1 MKTLGIIG
9 GMSPESTA
17 LYYRI
22 INREVNRRLGGNH
35 SADIVMHS
43 VDFEEVVRLQ
53 KSGDWEAAGALL
65 AASATKLEGAGAQL
79 LLVATNTMHKVAPA
93 IERAT
98 IVPLLHVVDA
108 TATATAI
115 QRQGLQRVGL
125 LGTTFT
131 MSDGFY
137 TERMAAQGIQTI
149 VPTEPEQ
156 AETSRI
162 IFEQL
167 CLGRVEPEAVQY
179 LQQVITGLKEQG
191 AQGVILG
198 CTELCLAVDE
208 DKTPLPVFD
217 STTIHALAAVEAVL
231 TPPPPA

>member
-9 GMSPESTA
+9 GMSPESTT

-35 SADIVMHS
+35 SADIMMHS
-43 VDFEEVVRLQ
+43 VDLEEVVRLQ

-98 IVPLLHVVDA
+98 TVPLLHVVDA
-108 TATATAI
+108 TAIAI
-115 QRQGLQRVGL
+115 REQGMQKVGL

-137 TERMAAQGIQTI
+137 TERMAVQGIQTI
-149 VPTEPEQ
+149 VPTESEQ
-156 AETSRI
+156 TDINRI

-179 LQQVITGLKEQG
+179 LQKVITGLKEQG

-198 CTELCLAVDE
+198 CTELCLAVE
-208 DKTPLPVFD
+208 ADKTPLPVFD

-231 TPPPPA
+231 TPPLPV

>member
-9 GMSPESTA
+9 GMSPESTT

-22 INREVNRRLGGNH
+22 INREVNRCLGGNH

-98 IVPLLHVVDA
+98 TIPLLHVVD
-108 TATATAI
+108 ATAI

-149 VPTEPEQ
+149 VPDEPEQ
-156 AETSRI
+156 AETNRI

-198 CTELCLAVDE
+198 CTALCLAVE
-208 DKTPLPVFD
+208 ADKTPLPVFD

-231 TPPPPA
+231 APPLPA

>member
-9 GMSPESTA
+9 GMSPESTT

-22 INREVNRRLGGNH
+22 INREVNRRLGDNH
-35 SADIVMHS
+35 SADIMMHS

-98 IVPLLHVVDA
+98 TVPLLHVVD
-108 TATATAI
+108 ATATAI

-149 VPTEPEQ
+149 VPAEPEQ
-156 AETSRI
+156 AETNRI

-231 TPPPPA
+231 TPPLPA

>member
-9 GMSPESTA
+9 GMSPESTT

-22 INREVNRRLGGNH
+22 INREVNRRLGDNH

-43 VDFEEVVRLQ
+43 VDFEEVVRMQ

-98 IVPLLHVVDA
+98 TVPLLHVVDA
-108 TATATAI
+108 TATAI
-115 QRQGLQRVGL
+115 QRQGL

-149 VPTEPEQ
+149 VPAEPEQ

-179 LQQVITGLKEQG
+179 LQKVITGLKEQG

-217 STTIHALAAVEAVL
+217 STTIHALAAVDAVL
-231 TPPPPA
+231 APPLPA

>member
-9 GMSPESTA
+9 GMSPESTT

-22 INREVNRRLGGNH
+22 INRDVNRCLGDNH

-43 VDFEEVVRLQ
+43 VDFEEVVRMQ

-98 IVPLLHVVDA
+98 TVPLLHVVDA
-108 TATATAI
+108 TAIAI
-115 QRQGLQRVGL
+115 REQGMQKVGL

-137 TERMAAQGIQTI
+137 PERMAVQGIQTI
-149 VPTEPEQ
+149 VPTESEQ
-156 AETSRI
+156 TDINRI

-179 LQQVITGLKEQG
+179 LQKVITGLKEQG

-198 CTELCLAVDE
+198 CTELCLAVE
-208 DKTPLPVFD
+208 ADKTPLPVFD

-231 TPPPPA
+231 TPPLPV

>member
-9 GMSPESTA
+9 GMSPESTT

-22 INREVNRRLGGNH
+22 INREVNRCLGGNH

-53 KSGDWEAAGALL
+53 KSGDWEDAGALL

-98 IVPLLHVVDA
+98 TIPLLHVVD
-108 TATATAI
+108 ATAI

-149 VPTEPEQ
+149 VPDEPEQ
-156 AETSRI
+156 AETNRI

-198 CTELCLAVDE
+198 CTELCLAVE
-208 DKTPLPVFD
+208 VDKTPLPVFD

-231 TPPPPA
+231 APPLPA

>member
-9 GMSPESTA
+9 GMSPESTT

-22 INREVNRRLGGNH
+22 INREVNRCLGDNH

-43 VDFEEVVRLQ
+43 VDFEEVVRMQ

-98 IVPLLHVVDA
+98 TVPLLHVVDA
-108 TATATAI
+108 TAIAI
-115 QRQGLQRVGL
+115 REQGMQKVGL

-137 TERMAAQGIQTI
+137 PERMAVQGIQTI
-149 VPTEPEQ
+149 VPTESEQ
-156 AETSRI
+156 TDINRI

-179 LQQVITGLKEQG
+179 LQKVITGLKEQG

-231 TPPPPA
+231 APPLTA

>member
-1 MKTLGIIG
+1 MKPLGIIG
-9 GMSPESTA
+9 GMSPESTT

-22 INREVNRRLGGNH
+22 INREVNRCLGDNH

-43 VDFEEVVRLQ
+43 VDFEEVVRMQ

-98 IVPLLHVVDA
+98 TVPLLHVVDA
-108 TATATAI
+108 TAIAI
-115 QRQGLQRVGL
+115 REQGMQKVGL

-137 TERMAAQGIQTI
+137 PERMAVQGIQTI
-149 VPTEPEQ
+149 VPTESEQ
-156 AETSRI
+156 TDINRI

-179 LQQVITGLKEQG
+179 LQKVITGLKEQG

-198 CTELCLAVDE
+198 CTELCLAVE
-208 DKTPLPVFD
+208 ADKTPLPVFD
-217 STTIHALAAVEAVL
+217 STTIHALAAVETVL

>member
-53 KSGDWEAAGALL
+53 KSGDWEAAGVLL
-65 AASATKLEGAGAQL
+65 AASAVKLEGAGAQL

-93 IERAT
+93 IER
-98 IVPLLHVVDA
+98 
-108 TATATAI
+108 ATATAI

-167 CLGRVEPEAVQY
+167 CLGRVEPESVQY

-231 TPPPPA
+231 APPLPA

>member
-98 IVPLLHVVDA
+98 TVPLLHVVD
-108 TATATAI
+108 ATATAI

-156 AETSRI
+156 AETSLI

-179 LQQVITGLKEQG
+179 LHL
-191 AQGVILG
+191 
-198 CTELCLAVDE
+198 
-208 DKTPLPVFD
+208 PLNTLSEF
-217 STTIHALAAVEAVL
+217 
-231 TPPPPA
+231 

>member
-9 GMSPESTA
+9 GMSPESTT

-79 LLVATNTMHKVAPA
+79 LLVATNTMHKVTPA

-98 IVPLLHVVDA
+98 TVPLLHVVD
-108 TATATAI
+108 ATATAI

-137 TERMAAQGIQTI
+137 TERMAAQGIRRSYQ
-149 VPTEPEQ
+149 PNRNRQ
-156 AETSRI
+156 R
-162 IFEQL
+162 
-167 CLGRVEPEAVQY
+167 
-179 LQQVITGLKEQG
+179 
-191 AQGVILG
+191 
-198 CTELCLAVDE
+198 
-208 DKTPLPVFD
+208 
-217 STTIHALAAVEAVL
+217 LAASFLSSCVWAV
-231 TPPPPA
+231 

>member
-9 GMSPESTA
+9 GMSPESTT

-22 INREVNRRLGGNH
+22 INREVNRCLGDNH

-43 VDFEEVVRLQ
+43 VDFEEVVRMQ

-98 IVPLLHVVDA
+98 TVPLLHVVDA
-108 TATATAI
+108 TAIAI
-115 QRQGLQRVGL
+115 REQGMQKVGL

-137 TERMAAQGIQTI
+137 PERMAVQGIQTI
-149 VPTEPEQ
+149 VPTESEQ
-156 AETSRI
+156 TDINRI

-231 TPPPPA
+231 TPPLTA

>member
-9 GMSPESTA
+9 GMSPESTT

-22 INREVNRRLGGNH
+22 INREVNRCLGGNH

-53 KSGDWEAAGALL
+53 KSGDWEDAGALL

-98 IVPLLHVVDA
+98 TIPLLHVVD
-108 TATATAI
+108 ATAI

-149 VPTEPEQ
+149 VPDEPEQ
-156 AETSRI
+156 AETNRI

-198 CTELCLAVDE
+198 CTELCLAVE
-208 DKTPLPVFD
+208 ADKTPLPVFD

-231 TPPPPA
+231 APPLPA

>member
-1 MKTLGIIG
+1 M
-9 GMSPESTA
+9 
-17 LYYRI
+17 
-22 INREVNRRLGGNH
+22 
-35 SADIVMHS
+35 
-43 VDFEEVVRLQ
+43 
-53 KSGDWEAAGALL
+53 
-65 AASATKLEGAGAQL
+65 
-79 LLVATNTMHKVAPA
+79 
-93 IERAT
+93 
-98 IVPLLHVVDA
+98 
-108 TATATAI
+108 
-115 QRQGLQRVGL
+115 GL

-167 CLGRVEPEAVQY
+167 CLGRVEPESVQY

-198 CTELCLAVDE
+198 CTELCLAVE
-208 DKTPLPVFD
+208 ADKTPLPVFD

-231 TPPPPA
+231 APPPPA

>member
-9 GMSPESTA
+9 GMSPESTT

-22 INREVNRRLGGNH
+22 INREVNRCLGDNH

-43 VDFEEVVRLQ
+43 VDFEEVVRMQ

-98 IVPLLHVVDA
+98 TVPLLHVVDA
-108 TATATAI
+108 TAIAI
-115 QRQGLQRVGL
+115 REQGMQKVGL

-137 TERMAAQGIQTI
+137 PERMAVQGIQTI
-149 VPTEPEQ
+149 VPTESEQ
-156 AETSRI
+156 TDINRI

-179 LQQVITGLKEQG
+179 LQKVITGLKEQG

-231 TPPPPA
+231 TPPLPV

>member
-9 GMSPESTA
+9 GMSPESTT

-22 INREVNRRLGGNH
+22 INREVNRCLGDNH

-43 VDFEEVVRLQ
+43 VDFEEVVRMQ

-98 IVPLLHVVDA
+98 TVPLLHVVDA
-108 TATATAI
+108 TAIAI
-115 QRQGLQRVGL
+115 REQGMQKVGL

-137 TERMAAQGIQTI
+137 PERMAVQGIQTI
-149 VPTEPEQ
+149 VPTESEQ
-156 AETSRI
+156 TDINRI

-179 LQQVITGLKEQG
+179 LQKVITGLKEQG

-198 CTELCLAVDE
+198 CTELCLAAE
-208 DKTPLPVFD
+208 ADKTPLPVFD

-231 TPPPPA
+231 TPPLPV

>member
-9 GMSPESTA
+9 GMSPESTT

-53 KSGDWEAAGALL
+53 KSGDWEVAGALL

-98 IVPLLHVVDA
+98 TVPLLHVVDA
-108 TATATAI
+108 TAIAI
-115 QRQGLQRVGL
+115 REQGMQRVGL

-156 AETSRI
+156 ADINRI

-198 CTELCLAVDE
+198 CTELCLAVDA

-231 TPPPPA
+231 TPLLPA

>member
-9 GMSPESTA
+9 GMSPESTT

-22 INREVNRRLGGNH
+22 INREVNRCLGDNH

-43 VDFEEVVRLQ
+43 VDFEEVVRMQ

-93 IERAT
+93 IERAPT
-98 IVPLLHVVDA
+98 VPLLHVVDA
-108 TATATAI
+108 TAIAI
-115 QRQGLQRVGL
+115 REQGMQKVGL

-137 TERMAAQGIQTI
+137 PERMAVQGIQTI
-149 VPTEPEQ
+149 VPTESEQ
-156 AETSRI
+156 TDINRI

-179 LQQVITGLKEQG
+179 LQKVITGLKEQG

-198 CTELCLAVDE
+198 CTELCLAVE
-208 DKTPLPVFD
+208 ADKTPLPVFD

-231 TPPPPA
+231 TPPLPV

>member
-98 IVPLLHVVDA
+98 TVPLLHVVD
-108 TATATAI
+108 TTATAI
-115 QRQGLQRVGL
+115 REQGLQRVGL

-149 VPTEPEQ
+149 VPTESEQ
-156 AETSRI
+156 ADINRI

-179 LQQVITGLKEQG
+179 LQQVIAGLKEQG

-208 DKTPLPVFD
+208 DKIPLPVFD
-217 STTIHALAAVEAVL
+217 STTIHALAAVDAVL
-231 TPPPPA
+231 APPLPA

>member
-9 GMSPESTA
+9 GMSPESTT

-22 INREVNRRLGGNH
+22 INREVNRCLGDNH

-43 VDFEEVVRLQ
+43 VDFEEVVRMQ

-98 IVPLLHVVDA
+98 TVPLLHVVDA
-108 TATATAI
+108 TAIAI
-115 QRQGLQRVGL
+115 REQGMQKVGL

-137 TERMAAQGIQTI
+137 PERMAVQGIQTI
-149 VPTEPEQ
+149 VPTESEQ
-156 AETSRI
+156 TDINRI

-179 LQQVITGLKEQG
+179 LQKVITGLKEQG

-198 CTELCLAVDE
+198 CTELCLAVE
-208 DKTPLPVFD
+208 ADKTPLPVFD

>member
-9 GMSPESTA
+9 GMSPESTT

-98 IVPLLHVVDA
+98 TIPLLHVVDA
-108 TATATAI
+108 TATAI
-115 QRQGLQRVGL
+115 REQGLQRVGL

-149 VPTEPEQ
+149 VPAEPEQ
-156 AETSRI
+156 AETNRI

-198 CTELCLAVDE
+198 CTELCLAVE
-208 DKTPLPVFD
+208 ADKTPLPVFD

>member
-53 KSGDWEAAGALL
+53 KSGDWEAAGVLL
-65 AASATKLEGAGAQL
+65 AASAVKLEGAGAQL

-98 IVPLLHVVDA
+98 TVPLLHVVD
-108 TATATAI
+108 ATATAI

-137 TERMAAQGIQTI
+137 TKR
-149 VPTEPEQ
+149 
-156 AETSRI
+156 
-162 IFEQL
+162 
-167 CLGRVEPEAVQY
+167 
-179 LQQVITGLKEQG
+179 
-191 AQGVILG
+191 
-198 CTELCLAVDE
+198 
-208 DKTPLPVFD
+208 
-217 STTIHALAAVEAVL
+217 
-231 TPPPPA
+231 